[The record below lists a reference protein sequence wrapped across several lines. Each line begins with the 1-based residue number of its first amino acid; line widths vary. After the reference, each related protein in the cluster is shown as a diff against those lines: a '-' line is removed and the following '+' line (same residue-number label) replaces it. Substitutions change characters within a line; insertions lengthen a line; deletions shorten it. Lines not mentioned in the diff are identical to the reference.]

1 MTKSAKCLH
10 CIENTDGDNQYHQ
23 DNEELVH
30 CLVVHLSVQSA
41 PRNATAD
48 SACYHQRQ
56 GHRREV
62 RHAGN
67 QCSKQTCQLTEQD
80 DIQADDRCGF
90 AVHTEA
96 VSQHH
101 QIDGTAADAQETGDD
116 AKQHAHRHAEHFCTE
131 LSGGDFTFGDRI
143 QQGSHRDQ
151 GQDCRL
157 NAAHHGTVGKE
168 CIDHSEQLLACHTTQ
183 SGTQGKGG
191 TDCQIHFSVTV
202 QHRFPHR
209 VEAH

>member
-62 RHAGN
+62 RHARKSV
-67 QCSKQTCQLTEQD
+67 Q
-80 DIQADDRCGF
+80 QANLP
-90 AVHTEA
+90 
-96 VSQHH
+96 
-101 QIDGTAADAQETGDD
+101 AD
-116 AKQHAHRHAEHFCTE
+116 
-131 LSGGDFTFGDRI
+131 
-143 QQGSHRDQ
+143 
-151 GQDCRL
+151 
-157 NAAHHGTVGKE
+157 
-168 CIDHSEQLLACHTTQ
+168 
-183 SGTQGKGG
+183 
-191 TDCQIHFSVTV
+191 
-202 QHRFPHR
+202 
-209 VEAH
+209 